1 MRRRSAR
8 RRTERRDSAPPVHF
22 VPVTATIPAGADTD
36 DDEFRQHAYELGLDC
51 VNQGGAAQTSIIAPP
66 A

>member
-1 MRRRSAR
+1 MRHMGDP
-8 RRTERRDSAPPVHF
+8 DSAPPVHF
-22 VPVTATIPAGADTD
+22 VPVTATIPSGADTD

-51 VNQGGAAQTSIIAPP
+51 VNQGGAAQTSVIAPP